1 MDFARGR
8 APDRAAISQSQFGVR
23 SEIGVDD
30 LKKLEENLQV
40 QFKDYSL
47 LSRALTHRSFMN
59 ENPGVALED
68 NERLEFLG
76 DAVLDFVV
84 GAYLYNR
91 FPEMDEG
98 ELTSLRAAL
107 VRANTLADFAK
118 QMEIDQYLLLG
129 YGEDENGGR
138 NRIPLLCATFEAV
151 IGAIY
156 LDQGMGQAKS
166 VIECLA
172 EPALVKIR
180 AEALHK
186 DAKSEFQVWAQA
198 RFNITPHYK
207 VVTTSGPDHDKVFTM
222 QLLVGDKIWGT
233 GSGGSKQLA
242 AQAAAQEGLRLA
254 EEADEV

>member
-1 MDFARGR
+1 M
-8 APDRAAISQSQFGVR
+8 
-23 SEIGVDD
+23 DD
-30 LKKLEENLQV
+30 LKKLETNLDV

-47 LSRALTHRSFMN
+47 LTRALTHRSYMN
-59 ENPGVALED
+59 ENPGIALED

-118 QMEIDQYLLLG
+118 QMEIDRYLLLG

-138 NRIPLLCATFEAV
+138 RRIPLLCATFEAV

-156 LDQGMGQAKS
+156 LDQGMAHVKPI
-166 VIECLA
+166 IERLA

-198 RFNITPHYK
+198 RFNVTPRYK
-207 VVTTSGPDHDKVFTM
+207 VIATSGPDHDKVFTM
-222 QLLVGDKIWGT
+222 QLMVGDKVWGE

-242 AQAAAQEGLRLA
+242 AQAAAREGLRRA
-254 EEADEV
+254 EEAE